1 MIFPQNTHRI
11 VNARLLGVKMMYVHQ
26 NDYINMSKG
35 STRFV
40 LPEGSVEGEV
50 VAGMRTVV
58 EQTDTA
64 ERERRVA
71 DAGHRLA
78 GRYDAPGRSRQVG
91 CVVVLPDRAAG
102 QDQHAEAG
110 RAGILRLAR
119 PADGTPP
126 ADVTSWPPDVS
137 TVARRL
143 AIVGS
148 GRTSAERLHIAHAGD
163 RAGAEVHLLVE
174 AVGAEIAGRCADRE
188 VAAAG
193 DAGMVAGA

>member
-1 MIFPQNTHRI
+1 MI
-11 VNARLLGVKMMYVHQ
+11 
-26 NDYINMSKG
+26 
-35 STRFV
+35 
-40 LPEGSVEGEV
+40 
-50 VAGMRTVV
+50 V

-64 ERERRVA
+64 ERARRVA

-91 CVVVLPDRAAG
+91 CVVVLPDRAAHRT
-102 QDQHAEAG
+102 DAPR
-110 RAGILRLAR
+110 RAG
-119 PADGTPP
+119 PASSALPGQRTETPP

-143 AIVGS
+143 AILGS
-148 GRTSAERLHIAHAGD
+148 GRASAERLHIAHAGD

-174 AVGAEIAGRCADRE
+174 AVGAEIAGRCADGE